1 MTRLSQRR
9 HILALLGEAVTA
21 GARQARACELI
32 GLSARTV
39 QRWQRDCDRDDARTL
54 RVQRPHNRLTP
65 LQREQVLSVLNSA
78 AYGHL
83 PPSQIVPRLADQGRY
98 VASES
103 TMYRLLR
110 ERGQLAHRGR
120 ARPANPA
127 RRPRPLSARAPN
139 QIYSWDITYLPTPVK
154 GQFYYLYVFL
164 DLFSRKIVGWQV
176 YEAEDSERAS
186 ELLRDIC
193 RRERIAP
200 GQVVL
205 HSDNGGPMKGA
216 TMLAMMQQLGVMPSF
231 SRPAVSDDNPYSE
244 ALFRTVK
251 YHPRYP
257 TTPFKSLTDAR
268 SWVERFVR
276 WYNVEHRH
284 SAIRFVTPQQR
295 HDGHDKALLRHRHA
309 VYQRARQMYPERWS
323 GPTRNWS
330 RIEQVHLNPQKDSE
344 NQVTPQTE
352 NPLRRVA

>member
-1 MTRLSQRR
+1 
-9 HILALLGEAVTA
+9 
-21 GARQARACELI
+21 
-32 GLSARTV
+32 
-39 QRWQRDCDRDDARTL
+39 
-54 RVQRPHNRLTP
+54 
-65 LQREQVLSVLNSA
+65 
-78 AYGHL
+78 
-83 PPSQIVPRLADQGRY
+83 
-98 VASES
+98 
-103 TMYRLLR
+103 
-110 ERGQLAHRGR
+110 
-120 ARPANPA
+120 
-127 RRPRPLSARAPN
+127 
-139 QIYSWDITYLPTPVK
+139 
-154 GQFYYLYVFL
+154 
-164 DLFSRKIVGWQV
+164 
-176 YEAEDSERAS
+176 
-186 ELLRDIC
+186 
-193 RRERIAP
+193 
-200 GQVVL
+200 
-205 HSDNGGPMKGA
+205 KGA

-344 NQVTPQTE
+344 NQVTPQTD